1 MNFKIKENLSGGIAA
16 IALLIF
22 LFAGVVDIFGN
33 RSGLQCLLTFGFFWS
48 GFFALLTIFSLL
60 VPIAGMDIPVMK
72 QIMKK
77 IPVFVDVRKFN
88 SVRLIATIISS
99 FFYLFSLLTQKTDD
113 CTVAGCKHRVHA
125 ENNNANDKG
134 CDNNSCCFLHHFNA
148 CRPHDLFELCF
159 VIRKSIFVI
168 VFLFCFCLRSWLC
181 LLHFVRLVCDVFF
194 FQYVHSLTTECLHTS
209 IILFLCAVCEICRI
223 YNTF

>member
-99 FFYLFSLLTQKTDD
+99 FFYLFFIALALELKNSKPPLT
-113 CTVAGCKHRVHA
+113 VMG
-125 ENNNANDKG
+125 G
-134 CDNNSCCFLHHFNA
+134 L
-148 CRPHDLFELCF
+148 DLVLILVNI
-159 VIRKSIFVI
+159 VIAFKIKI
-168 VFLFCFCLRSWLC
+168 A
-181 LLHFVRLVCDVFF
+181 
-194 FQYVHSLTTECLHTS
+194 TK
-209 IILFLCAVCEICRI
+209 
-223 YNTF
+223 